1 MLKSERLQAWQQSRA
16 YCFML
21 FVWQRF
27 MEVRVPQIAA
37 SLTYTTLLAL
47 VPILTVTLVIVSA
60 FPMFSDLSADFIQFI
75 NMMLVP
81 SGVDV
86 ILDYINQFK
95 AKASN
100 LTAIGVIFLMISS
113 LMLVQTIDQT
123 FNRIWRVN
131 TQRPWWMQ
139 LLVYWALLTFAPL
152 VLGVSISVWGLM
164 LQSSRLDVYFPFLAD
179 ALRIGTSLLFN
190 TILLWLLYR
199 LVPNR
204 FVPARQA
211 LIGAVFTAIALELL
225 RSGFAFYIGRF
236 KSYELIYGAFAAIPL
251 FLLWLQM
258 LWLVVL
264 TGAVLTA
271 CLSYWQGEAFR
282 RSFDARGRFDD
293 VLKVLL
299 LLEEAQHEGKALTV
313 RQLREHVNMGY
324 DELGDL
330 LEKLARHGYV
340 YPGRQ
345 AWVLKMSPENIDLS
359 DLFYLFVYRPP
370 RRQTDHVS
378 ASVASIMQPCLEA
391 MNISLAQF
399 SDHTKANSGDAGQD
413 PAKQPLPPAEKF
425 KK

>member
-21 FVWQRF
+21 FVFQRF

-199 LVPNR
+199 
-204 FVPARQA
+204 
-211 LIGAVFTAIALELL
+211 
-225 RSGFAFYIGRF
+225 
-236 KSYELIYGAFAAIPL
+236 
-251 FLLWLQM
+251 
-258 LWLVVL
+258 
-264 TGAVLTA
+264 
-271 CLSYWQGEAFR
+271 C
-282 RSFDARGRFDD
+282 
-293 VLKVLL
+293 LL
-299 LLEEAQHEGKALTV
+299 LL
-313 RQLREHVNMGY
+313 
-324 DELGDL
+324 
-330 LEKLARHGYV
+330 
-340 YPGRQ
+340 
-345 AWVLKMSPENIDLS
+345 
-359 DLFYLFVYRPP
+359 
-370 RRQTDHVS
+370 
-378 ASVASIMQPCLEA
+378 
-391 MNISLAQF
+391 QF
-399 SDHTKANSGDAGQD
+399 SA
-413 PAKQPLPPAEKF
+413 
-425 KK
+425 

>member
-1 MLKSERLQAWQQSRA
+1 MLNSERLQAWQQSRLYGFA
-16 YCFML
+16 L

-60 FPMFSDLSADFIQFI
+60 FPMFSDLSADFIRFI
-75 NMMLVP
+75 NMMMVP

-86 ILDYINQFK
+86 ILEYINQFK
-95 AKASN
+95 SKASN
-100 LTAIGVIFLMISS
+100 LTAIGIIFLLISS

-139 LLVYWALLTFAPL
+139 LFVYWTLLTFAPL
-152 VLGVSISVWGLM
+152 VLGVSISLWGLM
-164 LQSSRLDVYFPFLAD
+164 LKSTQLGVYFPFLAGT
-179 ALRIGTSLLFN
+179 LRVVTSILFN
-190 TILLWLLYR
+190 TVLLWLLYR

-204 FVPARQA
+204 FVPAKQA
-211 LIGAVFTAIALELL
+211 LIGAAITALALELL

-236 KSYELIYGAFAAIPL
+236 NSYELIYGAFAAIPL
-251 FLLWLQM
+251 FLLWLHT

-271 CLSYWQGEAFR
+271 SLSYWQGEAFR
-282 RSFDARGRFDD
+282 RNFDAQGRFDD
-293 VLKVLL
+293 VLKILL
-299 LLEEAQHEGKALTV
+299 LLEEAQHRGEALGV
-313 RQLREHVNMGY
+313 RQLRQHVNMGY

-345 AWVLKMSPENIDLS
+345 AWVLKMAPENIDLS

-370 RRQTDHVS
+370 REQNDHVS
-378 ASVASIMQPCLEA
+378 ASVASIMQPCLES
-391 MNISLAQF
+391 MNMSLAQF
-399 SDHTKANSGDAGQD
+399 SAHTEAG
-413 PAKQPLPPAEKF
+413 KQKVLNASNK
-425 KK
+425 

>member
-21 FVWQRF
+21 FVFQRF

-60 FPMFSDLSADFIQFI
+60 FPMFSDLSADFIRFI

-164 LQSSRLDVYFPFLAD
+164 LKSSRLDVYFPFLAD
-179 ALRIGTSLLFN
+179 ALRIGTSILFN

-204 FVPARQA
+204 FVPGRQA

-236 KSYELIYGAFAAIPL
+236 KNYELIYGAFAAIPL
-251 FLLWLQM
+251 FLLWLHM

-293 VLKVLL
+293 VLKILL

-370 RRQTDHVS
+370 RRQNDHVS

-413 PAKQPLPPAEKF
+413 PAKQQLPPREKT
-425 KK
+425 

>member
-1 MLKSERLQAWQQSRA
+1 MLNSERLQAWQQSRLYGFA
-16 YCFML
+16 L

-60 FPMFSDLSADFIQFI
+60 FPMFSDLSADFIRFI
-75 NMMLVP
+75 NMMMVP

-86 ILDYINQFK
+86 ILEYINQFK
-95 AKASN
+95 SKASN
-100 LTAIGVIFLMISS
+100 LTAIGIIFLLISS

-139 LLVYWALLTFAPL
+139 LFVYWTLLTFAPL
-152 VLGVSISVWGLM
+152 VLGVSISLWGLM
-164 LQSSRLDVYFPFLAD
+164 LKSTQLGVYFPFLAGT
-179 ALRIGTSLLFN
+179 LRVVTSILFN
-190 TILLWLLYR
+190 TVLLWLLYR

-204 FVPARQA
+204 FVPAKQA
-211 LIGAVFTAIALELL
+211 LIGAMVTALALELL

-236 KSYELIYGAFAAIPL
+236 NSYELIYGAFAAIPL
-251 FLLWLQM
+251 FLLWLHT

-264 TGAVLTA
+264 SGAVLTA
-271 CLSYWQGEAFR
+271 SLSYWQGEAFR
-282 RSFDARGRFDD
+282 RNFDAQGRFDD
-293 VLKVLL
+293 VLKILL
-299 LLEEAQHEGKALTV
+299 LLEEAQHRGEALGV
-313 RQLREHVNMGY
+313 RQLRQHVNMGY

-345 AWVLKMSPENIDLS
+345 AWVLKMAPENIDLS

-370 RRQTDHVS
+370 REQNDHVS
-378 ASVASIMQPCLEA
+378 ASVATIMQPCLES
-391 MNISLAQF
+391 MNMSLAQF
-399 SDHTKANSGDAGQD
+399 SAHTEAS
-413 PAKQPLPPAEKF
+413 KQKVF
-425 KK
+425 NTSNK